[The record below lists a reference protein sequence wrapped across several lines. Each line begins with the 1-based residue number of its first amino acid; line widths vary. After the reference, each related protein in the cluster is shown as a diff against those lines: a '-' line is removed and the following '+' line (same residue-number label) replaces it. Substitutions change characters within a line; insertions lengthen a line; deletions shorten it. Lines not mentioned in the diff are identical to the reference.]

1 MHMLVFMSRVWE
13 VKLCVCV
20 SDLLIA
26 ASFFARARLSA
37 NLFSADETDLYGEV
51 SGLNF
56 ARCFVS

>member
-1 MHMLVFMSRVWE
+1 MNAHACIYVTCLGSE
-13 VKLCVCV
+13 IVCV